1 MPKCEKVFV
10 IMKWILQWKGGWHAP
25 AVVIN
30 QHDISNRWHVTTR
43 WSLATWPEVAAYNF
57 LFAGKE
63 CVALEA
69 LRPVDGDEGE
79 HVGEGG
85 VCRAVGDPG
94 QCHGS
99 WLVIDPDTHQP
110 CSHTVSAYIKF
121 SHIKTK
127 KPKAPIKVIFS
138 VPYKGETSSI
148 ILFFLP
154 VDWKV
159 EQSFPSFQVRH
170 LYSSDGY
177 QHGHADQPPVVLPSL
192 KIFGIKEN
200 IYSHST

>member
-69 LRPVDGDEGE
+69 LRPVDGDEGK

-85 VCRAVGDPG
+85 VRWAVGN
-94 QCHGS
+94 
-99 WLVIDPDTHQP
+99 PDRP
-110 CSHTVSAYIKF
+110 
-121 SHIKTK
+121 
-127 KPKAPIKVIFS
+127 
-138 VPYKGETSSI
+138 SSQSI
-148 ILFFLP
+148 NIRDFFFRNL
-154 VDWKV
+154 
-159 EQSFPSFQVRH
+159 QRH
-170 LYSSDGY
+170 NTL
-177 QHGHADQPPVVLPSL
+177 LL
-192 KIFGIKEN
+192 
-200 IYSHST
+200 T

>member
-69 LRPVDGDEGE
+69 LRPVHGDEGE

-85 VCRAVGDPG
+85 VCRAVGDPE
-94 QCHGS
+94 
-99 WLVIDPDTHQP
+99 D
-110 CSHTVSAYIKF
+110 F
-121 SHIKTK
+121 
-127 KPKAPIKVIFS
+127 IF
-138 VPYKGETSSI
+138 I
-148 ILFFLP
+148 RIL
-154 VDWKV
+154 
-159 EQSFPSFQVRH
+159 
-170 LYSSDGY
+170 
-177 QHGHADQPPVVLPSL
+177 
-192 KIFGIKEN
+192 I
-200 IYSHST
+200 